1 MTRELVDLHMP
12 IIELDTAIDGLSAL
26 ADSQGMKG
34 SAAQDCLNF
43 VANILREIHSN
54 LEKRYE
60 ALEAA
65 EQDNTP
71 VPLHSA

>member
-1 MTRELVDLHMP
+1 MSRELVDLHMP

-43 VANILREIHSN
+43 VANILRHIHSD
-54 LEKRYE
+54 LEEKYK
-60 ALEAA
+60 ALEAV
-65 EQDNTP
+65 EQGNAP
-71 VPLHSA
+71 VSLHGA

>member
-43 VANILREIHSN
+43 VANILRHIHSD
-54 LEKRYE
+54 LEEKYK

-65 EQDNTP
+65 EQGSAP
-71 VPLHSA
+71 GPLHGA

>member
-1 MTRELVDLHMP
+1 MP

-43 VANILREIHSN
+43 VANILRHIHSD
-54 LEKRYE
+54 LEEKYK

-65 EQDNTP
+65 EQDNAP

>member
-1 MTRELVDLHMP
+1 MSRELEDLHMP
-12 IIELDTAIDGLSAL
+12 IIELDSAIGGLGLL

-43 VANILREIHSN
+43 VANILRHIHSD
-54 LEKRYE
+54 LEEKYK

-65 EQDNTP
+65 EQGSAP
-71 VPLHSA
+71 VPLHGA